1 MGLGYIDVK
10 GNYEYIESINI
21 LDTGSTSLLESDFIY
36 VPNNLYNEL
45 FKMINELKQ
54 NYLKV

>member
-1 MGLGYIDVK
+1 MVLGYIDVK
-10 GNYEYIESINI
+10 GNYEYIENINI